1 MINRDRVLKLLGD
14 FKEWNND
21 FIECLDSLE
30 KCDNQIKKLLY
41 HSVRAYFLDFHILCE
56 DYVSISLKDL
66 NKFKV
71 DISAIEGM
79 EIVKNENR
87 VSNEFF
93 EFYCTSRRLRNRL
106 AHRYK
111 MPKDEELLLNLKNNL
126 EHISELEHSIKVL
139 IKELSL

>member
-1 MINRDRVLKLLGD
+1 MINKDRVLKLLRD
-14 FKEWNND
+14 LKEWEGE
-21 FIECLDSLE
+21 FRECISSIER
-30 KCDNQIKKLLY
+30 CDENIKKFLF

-56 DYVSISLKDL
+56 DYISISLKHL

-79 EIVKNENR
+79 EIIKNSSAI
-87 VSNEFF
+87 SNNFF
-93 EFYCTSRRLRNRL
+93 EFYTTSRRLRNRL

-126 EHISELEHSIKVL
+126 EYINELEKSIKDL
-139 IKELSL
+139 INLN

>member
-14 FKEWNND
+14 FKEWESD
-21 FIECLDSLE
+21 FKECIDSLE

-56 DYVSISLKDL
+56 DYVSISLKHL

-71 DISAIEGM
+71 DISAIQGM
-79 EIVKNENR
+79 EIVKD
-87 VSNEFF
+87 SNKISDEFF
-93 EFYCTSRRLRNRL
+93 EFYSTSRRLRNRL

-111 MPKDEELLLNLKNNL
+111 MPKDEDLLLNLKNNL
-126 EHISELEHSIKVL
+126 EYISELERSIKKL
-139 IKELSL
+139 IK

>member
-1 MINRDRVLKLLGD
+1 MINKDRVLKLLRD
-14 FKEWNND
+14 LKEWKSE
-21 FIECLDSLE
+21 FRECISSIER
-30 KCDNQIKKLLY
+30 CDENIKKFLL

-56 DYVSISLKDL
+56 DYISISLKHL

-79 EIVKNENR
+79 EIIKNSSAI
-87 VSNEFF
+87 SNNFF
-93 EFYCTSRRLRNRL
+93 EFYTTSRRLRNRL

-126 EHISELEHSIKVL
+126 EYVDELEKSIKDL
-139 IKELSL
+139 INLN

>member
-14 FKEWNND
+14 FKEWESD
-21 FIECLDSLE
+21 FKECIDSLE
-30 KCDNQIKKLLY
+30 KCDDNLKKLLY

-56 DYVSISLKDL
+56 DYISISLKHL

-71 DISAIEGM
+71 DISAIQGM
-79 EIVKNENR
+79 EIVKS
-87 VSNEFF
+87 SNKISYEFF
-93 EFYCTSRRLRNRL
+93 EFYSTSRRLRNRL

-126 EHISELEHSIKVL
+126 EYISELEQS
-139 IKELSL
+139 IKELIK